1 LKEKSVTKT
10 ENLKK
15 RAFLNSATSILD
27 QGVKIIIGFVIN
39 PFVIGGLGSYLFGA
53 WQVLNQFTNYT
64 TLANIRVSEV
74 LKWSVARDRKTLS
87 DTELKENLTSA
98 LVLILLIIPVFLILG
113 GVLVYFA
120 PNITKVTPE
129 YYDLVR
135 ITASILVLTVI
146 VKSVFSLFES
156 VLRGMNIGYKSM
168 GIRAVIIILGGVL
181 KIIALKL
188 GYGLIGLASVQVL
201 IVFLTG
207 FIILMIVKKNVP
219 WFGYGK
225 FNKERTKNFVKLSG
239 WFMAWMGVKTLLVG
253 SDKVLLGYFLGPI
266 VVTKY
271 VVTKYIGQATQG
283 IITNV
288 IHGVL
293 PGVGTLFGQ
302 KKFQKLV
309 KVRADMILI
318 TWLLSG
324 IIGFI
329 ILAFNSSFASL
340 WVGADN
346 YLNQESNL
354 AILLMVVQYLF
365 IQNDSVLINTML
377 DVKSKTILGLISV
390 VLSVLLAYFFV
401 ESYGALG
408 FVIGIILGRFL
419 LSIAY
424 PIIVKNKL
432 TNTLIPQRPFQLIF
446 TILVL
451 WGLGYYAQSFININN
466 WIILILSMFVAF
478 VFSTLLFVFLGLK
491 KIEREK
497 FLQYAKS
504 VKFNKKN
511 KK

>member
-1 LKEKSVTKT
+1 MKKQSVIKT

-15 RAFLNSATSILD
+15 RAFLNSATSLLD

-39 PFVIGGLGSYLFGA
+39 PFVIGGLGSYLFGV

-74 LKWSVARDRKTLS
+74 LKWSVARDRKKLS

-113 GVLVYFA
+113 SVLVYFA
-120 PNITKVTPE
+120 PNITKVSPG
-129 YYDLVR
+129 YSNLVR

-146 VKSVFSLFES
+146 VKSIFSLFES
-156 VLRGMNIGYKSM
+156 ILRGMNIGYKSM
-168 GIRAVIIILGGVL
+168 GIRASIIILGGVL
-181 KIIALKL
+181 KVIALKL
-188 GYGLIGLASVQVL
+188 GYGLIGLASVQVF

-207 FIILMIVKKNVP
+207 FVILMIVKKNVP

-225 FNKERTKNFVKLSG
+225 FNKDRTKDFVKLSG
-239 WFMAWMGVKTLLVG
+239 WFMAWMGVKTLLVS
-253 SDKVLLGYFLGPI
+253 SDKVLLGYLLGPI

-302 KKFQKLV
+302 KEYQKLV
-309 KVRADMILI
+309 KVRADMMLI

-329 ILAFNSSFASL
+329 ILVFNSSFANL
-340 WVGADN
+340 WVGSNN
-346 YLNQESNL
+346 YLNQEANF

-401 ESYGALG
+401 NSYGVLG
-408 FVIGIILGRFL
+408 FVFGIIFGRFL
-419 LSIAY
+419 LSLTY
-424 PIIVKNKL
+424 PIIVKKKL
-432 TNTLIPQRPFQLIF
+432 INTKIPDKPFQLIF
-446 TILVL
+446 TILIF
-451 WGLGYYAQSFININN
+451 WAIGYYGHSFVNINN
-466 WIILILSMFVAF
+466 WIVLILAMSLTLV
-478 VFSTLLFVFLGLK
+478 VSTISFVFLGLK
-491 KIEREK
+491 KTDKTK

-504 VKFNKKN
+504 VEFNKKN